1 MQWYTAQY
9 ENPEKKP
16 LLGQKTWEKKTSSIE
31 CSVLGT
37 ED

>member
-16 LLGQKTWEKKTSSIE
+16 LGQKTWEKKTSSIE
-31 CSVLGT
+31 CCVLGT

>member
-16 LLGQKTWEKKTSSIE
+16 IGTKNQGTYSSIK
-31 CSVLGT
+31 CSVLGS